1 MRQRPVQLEDSW
13 KAVLEDEFTQPY
25 MVQIS
30 QFLRDEIAQGKQI
43 YPPGPLMF
51 NAFTLTPLPQVK
63 VVILGQDPYH
73 GEGQAHGLSFSVP
86 EGIAIPPSLLNIYK
100 ELQRDLGLAIP
111 NHGDLTAW
119 AQQGV
124 LLLNTS
130 LSVERANAGSHAKL
144 GWQQFTDKVIAAVSA
159 QQQHVVFMLWGAH
172 AKSKIGLIDR
182 TKHLVL
188 TSVHPSPLSAYR
200 GFIGCEHFSRC
211 NQFLQQS
218 GLTPIDWQLS

>member
-1 MRQRPVQLEDSW
+1 
-13 KAVLEDEFTQPY
+13 
-25 MVQIS
+25 
-30 QFLRDEIAQGKQI
+30 
-43 YPPGPLMF
+43 MF
-51 NAFTLTPLPQVK
+51 NAFTLPPLPQVK

-144 GWQQFTDKVIAAVSA
+144 GWQQSVPNNSTWSLCCGGLMLKVRSA
-159 QQQHVVFMLWGAH
+159 
-172 AKSKIGLIDR
+172 
-182 TKHLVL
+182 
-188 TSVHPSPLSAYR
+188 
-200 GFIGCEHFSRC
+200 
-211 NQFLQQS
+211 
-218 GLTPIDWQLS
+218 